1 MNLAIAKD
9 YAEKISIWITPYCQD
24 GVPSIVGSIR
34 RQRPICNDIDIVCIP
49 HIVEQTD
56 MFGTVI
62 KTENRLHQFL
72 SDYVET
78 SNGNAKFIS
87 GGDKPGKLILLELPK
102 CQLDLW
108 FATPET
114 FATRMMCRTGSAEHN
129 IWLASRAKRMGVKW
143 NPYEGLFSGG
153 EWRKAGDRDE
163 YLGGTLQQFASE
175 TEIYAALELP
185 FIDPKDRELPYLTT
199 HFGS

>member
-1 MNLAIAKD
+1 MNLAFAQHYAKKIAD
-9 YAEKISIWITPYCQD
+9 WISPYC
-24 GVPSIVGSIR
+24 VETEPHVVGSIR
-34 RQRPICNDIDIVCIP
+34 RLRPICNDVDIVCRP
-49 HIVEQTD
+49 LIVEHKE

-62 KTENRLHQFL
+62 KTENRLHSFL

-87 GGDKPGKLILLELPK
+87 GGDHPGKLILLELPK

-129 IWLASRAKRMGVKW
+129 IWLATRAKRMGLKW
-143 NPYEGLFSGG
+143 NPYEGIFSGG

-163 YLGGTLQQFASE
+163 YIGGTLQQFADE
-175 TEIYAALELP
+175 TKIYAALELP
-185 FIDPKDRELPYLTT
+185 YIDPRDRELPYLTS
-199 HFGS
+199 HFGQ